1 VEWRKSCCHVCPF
14 ANGNAEM
21 LTRFREFPDRA
32 ADALLVEHVCL
43 ALNPRGTLYRDRT
56 LRSVIEADGNAAAL
70 AAFHRLAM
78 GMPWAVYH
86 LRRIYR
92 AKGVADRSVKKLATG
107 THAAMAE
114 RLTRAAGTRGVETV
128 QGCLRVTL
136 RTPEPGVYPTLDE
149 FVALAPATADD
160 KTSRSGFDRAW
171 AELVGQGSPLAA
183 VA

>member
-92 AKGVADRSVKKLATG
+92 SKGNADRSIRKLDTG
-107 THAAMAE
+107 THAAMLM
-114 RLTRAAGTRGVETV
+114 RLARAAGPDGVELV
-128 QGCLRVTL
+128 QGCDRVTL
-136 RTPEPGVYPTLDE
+136 RTPTPGAYPALDE
-149 FVALAPATADD
+149 FLALAPATADD
-160 KTSRSGFDRAW
+160 KTSRAGFDRAW
-171 AELVGQGSPLAA
+171 AGLVGQERPL